1 MITNRTYSK
10 PFRYWAILIIWL
22 TTLGA
27 LRAADPSVTMRV
39 PGVVEVGERF
49 EIEVVVNAR
58 PSSLTPPSFADF
70 RLLGGPSTSQSS
82 SFSVVNGKTSQSIE
96 TSYSYV
102 VAATKPGK
110 LTLQP
115 ARAVVDGK
123 EYVSPSYTIE
133 VVAASG
139 NSGGEASSNQAGQ
152 TGQAGQTQ
160 SGEGTAS
167 SQSGNTLYIRLIPE
181 KSTLYQGEPLAVSLK
196 IFSREQLVS
205 LGNLTFPDLAGFFRQ
220 DIEIP
225 TLDHLERE
233 NVNGTL
239 YNTGLLARFVL
250 FPQKSGELRIGSF
263 GVDCG
268 IQEAGPA
275 FTGSLFDD
283 FFGSQRTIQ
292 RTISS
297 NSAQIEV
304 LPLPTGAPESFSGAV
319 GNFQLSISADKE
331 QLKAHEAFSV
341 VVEIKGEGNIRLL
354 DAPPVLFPPE
364 FETYNPKITTEME
377 VSGLRGIKK
386 FEYLIIPRR
395 SGSFSIAPV
404 TFSFFDTRNK
414 QYASVTSSA
423 LQIEVAEGKEGT
435 SAIVAEA
442 QGGQNVQQLGKDIRF
457 IKTGR
462 PDFHKADSFFFGSLL
477 FWLWILIPLTLFITG
492 VIVRRKRILKY
503 ADAVV
508 MKHHKA
514 NKFASKRLKSAAALM
529 QKGFPEPFYEEVS
542 RAMWGYISDKLSIPT
557 SELSRE
563 KAVTSLRDLGVDNGL
578 IEEVVQWLDACEY
591 ARYAPAA
598 TRMEMHDLYR
608 AAEMLIGKMQVVI
621 RELMKGKKR

>member
-49 EIEVVVNAR
+49 EIEIVVNAR

-82 SFSVVNGKTSQSIE
+82 SFSIVNGKTSQSIE

-139 NSGGEASSNQAGQ
+139 NSGGVASSNPS
-152 TGQAGQTQ
+152 GQAGQTQ
-160 SGEGTAS
+160 SGEGSPS

-181 KSTLYQGEPLAVSLK
+181 KNTLYQGEPLAVTLK

-225 TLDHLERE
+225 ALDRLERE

-239 YNTGLLARFVL
+239 YNTGVLARFVL
-250 FPQKSGELRIGSF
+250 FPQKSGELGIGSF

-275 FTGSLFDD
+275 PTGSLFDD

-292 RTISS
+292 RTLSS
-297 NSAQIEV
+297 TPAQIKV
-304 LPLPTGAPESFSGAV
+304 LPLPTGAPDSFSGAV
-319 GNFQLSISADKE
+319 GNFQLSLSADKV

-341 VVEIKGEGNIRLL
+341 TVEIKGEGNVRLL
-354 DAPPVLFPPE
+354 DAPPMLFPPE
-364 FETYNPKITTEME
+364 FETYDPKITTEIE
-377 VSGLRGIKK
+377 PSGLRGTKR

-395 SGSFSIAPV
+395 SGSFSIAPA
-404 TFSFFDTRNK
+404 TFSFFNPRNK

-423 LQIEVAEGKEGT
+423 LQIEVAEGQEG
-435 SAIVAEA
+435 SLSVGAER
-442 QGGQNVQQLGKDIRF
+442 QSGQNVQELGKDIRF

-462 PDFHKADSFFFGSLL
+462 PDFHIAGSFFFGSLL
-477 FWLWILIPLTLFITG
+477 FWLWILIPLALFITG
-492 VIVRRKRILKY
+492 VIVRRKRIMKY

-514 NKFASKRLKSAAALM
+514 NKFASKRLKSAAVLM

-542 RAMWGYISDKLSIPT
+542 RAMWGYLSDKLSIPT

-563 KAVTSLRDLGVDNGL
+563 KAVTSLRNLGVDNGL